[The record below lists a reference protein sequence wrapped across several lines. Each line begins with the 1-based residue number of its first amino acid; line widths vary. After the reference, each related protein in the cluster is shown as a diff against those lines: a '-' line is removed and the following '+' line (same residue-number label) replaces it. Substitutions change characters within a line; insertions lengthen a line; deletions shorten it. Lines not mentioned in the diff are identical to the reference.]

1 VTAQGLLHMTTL
13 ASLQVARLG
22 PTTSPDGVSS
32 HSSGWR
38 GLGTVSGE
46 G

>member
-1 VTAQGLLHMTTL
+1 MTDQGFLHMTTL

-22 PTTSPDGVSS
+22 PTTSPDGVGS
-32 HSSGWR
+32 HRPGWR
-38 GLGTVSGE
+38 ELGTVSGQ